1 MKLTFDGISSCWEES
16 IPLGN
21 GRMGAVLCS
30 EPETDVL
37 YLNDDTLW
45 SGYPHAETS
54 PVTPE
59 IVAKARQASLQDD
72 YNAATRIIK
81 DATLQE
87 KDEQIYEPF
96 GTARIQYS
104 TSADGCESMKRQLD
118 LARALAG
125 ERSGWVMPT
134 FMSTHG
140 AASPMIC
147 WSTGC
152 HRMRRLM

>member
-1 MKLTFDGISSCWEES
+1 MKLTFDGISSCWEEG

-104 TSADGCESMKRQLD
+104 TPADGRESMKRQLD

-125 ERSGWVMPT
+125 ETASALARSSWR
-134 FMSTHG
+134 FMLSRPLAG
-140 AASPMIC
+140 VEY
-147 WSTGC
+147 
-152 HRMRRLM
+152 